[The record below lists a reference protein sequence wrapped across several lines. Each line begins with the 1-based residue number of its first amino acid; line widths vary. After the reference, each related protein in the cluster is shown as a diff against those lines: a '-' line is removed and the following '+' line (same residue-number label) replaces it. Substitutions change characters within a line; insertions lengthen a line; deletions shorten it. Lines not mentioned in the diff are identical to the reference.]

1 VTDTMTKLSVVTF
14 FAVAGRS
21 ACVTAAGLALT
32 ITPPQPNCSDEFRPP
47 GVVLYNAWIVQST
60 SGA

>member
-1 VTDTMTKLSVVTF
+1 MTKLSVVTF

-21 ACVTAAGLALT
+21 DFVTTAGLALT
-32 ITPPQPNCSDEFRPP
+32 FTPYCTDEVRPP
-47 GVVLYNAWIVQST
+47 EVLLFNAWIVQST